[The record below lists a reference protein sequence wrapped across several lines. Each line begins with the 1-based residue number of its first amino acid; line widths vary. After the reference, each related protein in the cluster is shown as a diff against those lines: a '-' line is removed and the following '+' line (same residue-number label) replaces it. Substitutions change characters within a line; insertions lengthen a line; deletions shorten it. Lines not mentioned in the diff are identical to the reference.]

1 VAERAGCARAAL
13 VQRASE
19 IDWSVFGALASLG
32 VTAGASAPEVLVE
45 EVLAAFDARY
55 TILVETVFAM
65 EENVFFPLP
74 RALRASE
81 AAE

>member
-1 VAERAGCARAAL
+1 
-13 VQRASE
+13 
-19 IDWSVFGALASLG
+19 
-32 VTAGASAPEVLVE
+32 LVE

-55 TILVETVFAM
+55 AISVETVFAM